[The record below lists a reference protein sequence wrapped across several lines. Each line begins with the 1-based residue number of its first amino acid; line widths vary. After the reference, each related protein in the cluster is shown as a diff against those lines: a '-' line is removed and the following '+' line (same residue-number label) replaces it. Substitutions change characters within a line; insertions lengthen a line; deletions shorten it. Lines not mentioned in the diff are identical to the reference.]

1 VDSSQVGFRHIP
13 RSCARAYPSGALPPL
28 MSVTLVRM
36 TSFTVYQSS
45 KYFLSDS
52 IERATGEAPLEVVN
66 TPGRMPNLSTVFC
79 FTTAGVIA
87 GIATTPIACMIPSS

>member
-1 VDSSQVGFRHIP
+1 
-13 RSCARAYPSGALPPL
+13 
-28 MSVTLVRM
+28 MSVTLVRI

-45 KYFLSDS
+45 KYFLSDT

-66 TPGRMPNLSTVFC
+66 TPGRMPNLSTVAC

-87 GIATTPIACMIPSS
+87 GVATTPIACMACQTP